1 MKKNPLIISLAL
13 FICVTSL
20 NAQDKKV
27 KTGWNFGALPCISY
41 DADLGFQYGALANIY
56 YYGDGSIYPEYLHS
70 LYVEASTT
78 TRKNTV
84 LRISYD
90 SKYLI
95 PNHGVAID
103 VTYMPDPACSFYGF
117 DGYNSVVN
125 KDWVT
130 TGDADYQS
138 RVFYNYK
145 RSLFRA
151 VADIDGQIYGNW
163 KWNLGTGV
171 FKYACDTINTP
182 YFNKKRDVTDEK
194 YLPYVSGGLYQ
205 RYIDWGIINPE
216 EQYGGWHPYIHAGIT
231 YDSRDFRGNPSK
243 GIYTDAFI
251 TYNAAFG
258 NQKEYNNLMLNFDFR
273 QYITIIR
280 NRLTFA
286 YRLSTQNLL
295 WGESPAYTQSV
306 QNCLIYKRAMYDVV
320 GGSNSVRGLLRNRVV
335 GEGFAFANLEF
346 RARLV
351 NFDIGKQ
358 HFYIGL
364 NPFFDLGMVT
374 QPYKFDE
381 TEITNAI
388 AANNIAKG
396 LDDKVEDYF
405 DFTANPYG
413 LHMSAGCGLK
423 IAMNENFVLSVDW
436 ATPIDKRDNYKVS
449 NLYIKVGYLF

>member
-130 TGDADYQS
+130 TGDDDYQS

-151 VADIDGQIYGNW
+151 VADIDGKIYGNW
-163 KWNLGTGV
+163 MKNRSW
-171 FKYACDTINTP
+171 
-182 YFNKKRDVTDEK
+182 
-194 YLPYVSGGLYQ
+194 SG
-205 RYIDWGIINPE
+205 R
-216 EQYGGWHPYIHAGIT
+216 
-231 YDSRDFRGNPSK
+231 R
-243 GIYTDAFI
+243 
-251 TYNAAFG
+251 
-258 NQKEYNNLMLNFDFR
+258 
-273 QYITIIR
+273 R
-280 NRLTFA
+280 N
-286 YRLSTQNLL
+286 
-295 WGESPAYTQSV
+295 
-306 QNCLIYKRAMYDVV
+306 
-320 GGSNSVRGLLRNRVV
+320 
-335 GEGFAFANLEF
+335 
-346 RARLV
+346 
-351 NFDIGKQ
+351 
-358 HFYIGL
+358 
-364 NPFFDLGMVT
+364 
-374 QPYKFDE
+374 
-381 TEITNAI
+381 
-388 AANNIAKG
+388 
-396 LDDKVEDYF
+396 
-405 DFTANPYG
+405 
-413 LHMSAGCGLK
+413 
-423 IAMNENFVLSVDW
+423 
-436 ATPIDKRDNYKVS
+436 
-449 NLYIKVGYLF
+449 